1 MLVENQL
8 RDSNT
13 TEPDILVDSIEK
25 SASNESQHCTTSSTI
40 SFSDPLATSENE
52 FNLYHRTNL
61 PRSVSKFQGN
71 YGRTIKVEK
80 VMVVQSYQRIT
91 RTGKSVGKENTKFGP
106 M

>member
-25 SASNESQHCTTSSTI
+25 SASNKSQHCTTSCTI

-61 PRSVSKFQGN
+61 PQSVSKCQGN
-71 YGRTIKVEK
+71 YGRTIIVEK
-80 VMVVQSYQRIT
+80 VMVVQLYQRIT
-91 RTGKSVGKENTKFGP
+91 RTGKSAGKENTKFGP